1 MDLTIISRASVVFIG
16 AIWLITI
23 TLFIVS
29 LHGTHVDEYGLLP
42 RHHLSNANYLIYPF
56 IHGSFS
62 HLLGNLL
69 PFTVFAL
76 FIARKGLARLLI
88 VCFLC
93 WAGATL
99 GVWIFGRISYHIG
112 LSGIVYGTWAYLL
125 SYALVKKSI
134 KSVLLAVVTLI
145 LYGSMI
151 WGILPL
157 HPWLSFESHLFGFL
171 TGILVGWYYASQDK
185 VKDADDHK

>member
-16 AIWLITI
+16 AIWLLTI
-23 TLFIVS
+23 TLLIVS

-99 GVWIFGRISYHIG
+99 GVWILRSYQLPYWLKWYCLWYMGLPTKLCFGEEIYKVSIVSRCYIG
-112 LSGIVYGTWAYLL
+112 F
-125 SYALVKKSI
+125 
-134 KSVLLAVVTLI
+134 
-145 LYGSMI
+145 I
-151 WGILPL
+151 WLDDMGILPL

-171 TGILVGWYYASQDK
+171 TGILVGGIML
-185 VKDADDHK
+185 VKIN